1 MVLHTENLEA
11 ESDSQQPSRDAVRSK
26 AWRQRHGVYLRELI
40 TASKM
45 TVVDGD
51 NQSYMAQL
59 KTAYAHVWAQA
70 LAAAPAA
77 MMRHD
82 PSLSRAERRRISS
95 VKNNRLCRHRH
106 SLFLDGIEKEL
117 AARGMLPANLSEIKG
132 LISE

>member
-1 MVLHTENLEA
+1 MVLHLENQNLDNDKE
-11 ESDSQQPSRDAVRSK
+11 PSRDAVRSK
-26 AWRQRHGVYLRELI
+26 AWRQRHGQYLRELI
-40 TASKM
+40 SASKM
-45 TVVDGD
+45 PVVEGS
-51 NQSYMAQL
+51 NKSYMAQL
-59 KTAYAHVWAQA
+59 KAAYTHVWAQA

-117 AARGMLPANLSEIKG
+117 AARGMLPANLSAMKG